1 MHISKQLHLN
11 SINYVY
17 FAKKPFVMVPN
28 ITIVS
33 GRRLIEATMP
43 ATDQALSSLLD
54 VSYVQSQGSLSRL
67 VPCADRREG
76 L

>member
-17 FAKKPFVMVPN
+17 FVKKPFVMVPN

-54 VSYVQSQGSLSRL
+54 VS
-67 VPCADRREG
+67 
-76 L
+76 